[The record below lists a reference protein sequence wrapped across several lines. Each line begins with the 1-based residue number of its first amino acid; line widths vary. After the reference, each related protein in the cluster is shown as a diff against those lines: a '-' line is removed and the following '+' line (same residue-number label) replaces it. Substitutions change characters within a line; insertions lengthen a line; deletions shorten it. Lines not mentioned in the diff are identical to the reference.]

1 MQTVDWTTLRGPD
14 PGNGAS
20 GLRERKKRQ
29 MRQRLSDVA
38 TELFVQR
45 GFDAVKVTDVA
56 EACGVSEKTVYNYF
70 PNKESLL
77 LDRWDATTTALRS
90 GLGDP
95 ELSPVRAALR
105 ILGDELDSLL
115 SWLRG
120 HGDPVEAIAL
130 FQRFGAMLH
139 AAPALRAH
147 QHDATDRLVAVA
159 AEVLAGRTGLSPD
172 DPAVQIAGTAL
183 LGLWRVQSQS
193 LQRHMGRSL
202 QLTEIQAAVTD
213 DVARAARLVDCGL
226 RALEPVHDP
235 AP

>member
-1 MQTVDWTTLRGPD
+1 VQTVDWTTLRGPD
-14 PGNGAS
+14 PGNGPL

-45 GFDAVKVTDVA
+45 GFDAVKVTEVA

-77 LDRWDATTTALRS
+77 LDRWDATMTALRS

-95 ELSPVRAALR
+95 EPSPVQAVVR
-105 ILGDELDSLL
+105 ILDDELDRLM
-115 SWLRG
+115 SWLG
-120 HGDPVEAIAL
+120 EYDDPVEAIAL
-130 FQRFGAMLH
+130 FQRFGAMLQ

-147 QHDATDRLVAVA
+147 QHDATDSLIAVA
-159 AEVLAGRTGLSPD
+159 ADALAGRTGLSPR
-172 DPAVQIAGTAL
+172 DPEVQIAGTAL

-202 QLTEIQAAVTD
+202 QLAEIQAAVTD
-213 DVARAARLVDCGL
+213 DVARAARLIDGGL
-226 RALEPVHDP
+226 HALEPIHDS